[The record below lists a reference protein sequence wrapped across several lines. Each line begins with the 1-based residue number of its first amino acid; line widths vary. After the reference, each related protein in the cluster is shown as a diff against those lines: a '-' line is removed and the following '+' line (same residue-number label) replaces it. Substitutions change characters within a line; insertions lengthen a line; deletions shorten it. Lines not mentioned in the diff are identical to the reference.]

1 MTTLHVP
8 DDLAAQ
14 LAAEAARRGIGVDE
28 LSAELLRAGLGG
40 GDALEAFIGSGR
52 SGQART
58 RRPRSLA
65 AGNSGRSDISER
77 VDELLADGFG
87 R

>member
-28 LSAELLRAGLGG
+28 LSAELLRAGLSD

-52 SGQART
+52 SGLART

-65 AGNSGRSDISER
+65 VGNSGRSDISER